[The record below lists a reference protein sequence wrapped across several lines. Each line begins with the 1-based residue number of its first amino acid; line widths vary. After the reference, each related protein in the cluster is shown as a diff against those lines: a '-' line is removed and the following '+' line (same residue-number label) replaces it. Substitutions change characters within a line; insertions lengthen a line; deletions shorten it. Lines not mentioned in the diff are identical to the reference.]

1 MSVTPTQI
9 LLYVPNLIGYSRI
22 ILLVLSLTTMLI
34 DPYTTAALY
43 MLSAFLDAFDGHAAR
58 MLNQCTKFG
67 AMLDQLTDRVA
78 TSMLLMALC
87 VKYPQYII
95 WFQLSMGLD
104 IVAHWLHC
112 HVTLEMGKGSHKA
125 FGPESNPILRIYY
138 TNRKVLFAMCAGN
151 EIFYSSLY
159 FLAFIPNSVLL
170 RGLTLISFPV
180 AVVKSLIALV
190 QLCYAA
196 RNLAEIDAKDASKK
210 TITTVITK

>member
-1 MSVTPTQI
+1 MSVSTQQV
-9 LLYVPNLIGYSRI
+9 LLYVPNLIGYARI
-22 ILLVLSLTTMLI
+22 ILLLLSLRTMLT
-34 DPYTTAALY
+34 DPYTTAGLY
-43 MLSAFLDAFDGHAAR
+43 MLSALLDAFDGMAAR
-58 MLNQCTKFG
+58 KLNQCTKFG

-78 TSMLLMALC
+78 TSMLLMALS
-87 VKYPQYII
+87 VLYPKYTI

-112 HVTLEMGKGSHKA
+112 HVTLEMGKGSHKS
-125 FGPESNPILRIYY
+125 FGPDSNPILRIYY

-159 FLAFIPNSVLL
+159 FWAFTSMQGLIPLL
-170 RGLTLISFPV
+170 VTISAPV
-180 AVVKSLIALV
+180 AFVKSGIAFV

-210 TITTVITK
+210 S